1 MAVVRTPLLGLP
13 TRHHIAFS
21 YYCYSILRDIARA
34 HLPRQSAC
42 IDLAGTCAPTKRAL
56 DIGADGVI
64 YPNVETAAQLTELVK
79 YATYPPAGVR
89 GMGAERATAFGPAI
103 PAVVSGNFDIVLAH
117 FSRISQLEGAPHTP
131 GCVLFLV
138 ATCVAC

>member
-1 MAVVRTPLLGLP
+1 M
-13 TRHHIAFS
+13 
-21 YYCYSILRDIARA
+21 
-34 HLPRQSAC
+34 QSAC

-79 YATYPPAGVR
+79 YATYPPGGVR

-103 PAVVSGNFDIVLAH
+103 PAVVAECAANPPFVIP
-117 FSRISQLEGAPHTP
+117 ILESHKGFVNREELVAVPGVELYWL
-131 GCVLFLV
+131 GCVHGSHTNN
-138 ATCVAC
+138 AAPR